1 MLIYSVTEFV
11 VLMVTNLLLNGTFS
25 TLAAKKKMSANSS
38 AISVYT
44 ELDEQRFNLWL
55 GRLEASYKVSLKMTY
70 LALIFLILIS
80 LVFPLFW
87 PRTMLK

>member
-25 TLAAKKKMSANSS
+25 TLAAKEKMSANSS